1 MKLYAGG
8 EHGLGRF
15 RCPAGRGN
23 CKQYAATVDSFFQDV
38 RLPLHKAIKLMYC
51 FTSDFSYEVTATE
64 VSDVGEDEEVLSTD
78 TIAAWFRYCREMIVD
93 HVCKMQAGKPKLGG
107 IDEGGSAI
115 VVQIDEAK
123 FILDGHW
130 VLGMVDTSTND
141 CRMVVVQYRE
151 AATLIPLIKE
161 NVAAGSEIHT
171 DSFRSYMGLA
181 AEGFIHKM
189 VNHSVEFV
197 APDGTHTQQIEAN
210 WRPAKDWTRGRGRF
224 HDEEF
229 ADRLC
234 EYLWRKFCKTHR
246 IHLMDSLIAAIKE
259 QYVFE

>member
-64 VSDVGEDEEVLSTD
+64 VSDVGEDQEVLSTD

-123 FILDGHW
+123 FGKRKYNRGRIIDGHW

-141 CRMVVVQYRE
+141 CRMVVVHDRE

-181 AEGFIHKM
+181 AEGFTHKM
-189 VNHSVEFV
+189 RLMELIRNKSKLTGDRQRIGSAEEAASTTKSLPIACLSICGENSVNL
-197 APDGTHTQQIEAN
+197 TQFI
-210 WRPAKDWTRGRGRF
+210 
-224 HDEEF
+224 
-229 ADRLC
+229 
-234 EYLWRKFCKTHR
+234 LW
-246 IHLMDSLIAAIKE
+246 IP
-259 QYVFE
+259 

>member
-1 MKLYAGG
+1 MSTRKYNLCSLPASKESAVSWAREKGLLRTTKNCSTHRRPMRLYAGG

-64 VSDVGEDEEVLSTD
+64 VSDVGEDQEVLSTD

-115 VVQIDEAK
+115 VVQIDEGK
-123 FILDGHW
+123 FGKRKYNRGRIIDGHW
-130 VLGMVDTSTND
+130 RQT
-141 CRMVVVQYRE
+141 
-151 AATLIPLIKE
+151 
-161 NVAAGSEIHT
+161 
-171 DSFRSYMGLA
+171 
-181 AEGFIHKM
+181 
-189 VNHSVEFV
+189 
-197 APDGTHTQQIEAN
+197 
-210 WRPAKDWTRGRGRF
+210 
-224 HDEEF
+224 
-229 ADRLC
+229 
-234 EYLWRKFCKTHR
+234 
-246 IHLMDSLIAAIKE
+246 
-259 QYVFE
+259 